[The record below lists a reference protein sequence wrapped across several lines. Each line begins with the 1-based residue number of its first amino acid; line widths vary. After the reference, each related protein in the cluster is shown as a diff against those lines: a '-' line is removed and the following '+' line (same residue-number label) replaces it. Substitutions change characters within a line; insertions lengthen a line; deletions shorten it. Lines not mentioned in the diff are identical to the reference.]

1 MDKKDVRILVVDDE
15 PMMAD
20 SLKQNLIEEGY
31 SVDIAATG
39 TEAIELFDQGGH
51 HLAICDLYLPDMDGL
66 EVMRHIKDTRPTHRS
81 NCCYRPWHG
90 GQSSRSNAR
99 PGRLILWKRTTLN
112 LKTLQRRIE
121 NALKQRE
128 LVTENA
134 NMRRQLST
142 RSEYFNIIGSAKSMQ
157 TIYETI
163 ESVAKSDANVLI
175 VGESGTGKELI
186 ANAIHY
192 QSLRS
197 KKPFIKVNC
206 AALPK
211 ELIESELF
219 GHTKG
224 AFTGAHAEKEG
235 LVQHAAGGSLMLD
248 EIAEMPVELQPKLLR
263 VLQERSYRKIG
274 SEKTYAVDFRLISS
288 TNRPPA
294 DAIRDGL
301 LRDDLFY
308 RISTITIH
316 VPPLRE
322 RNEDIQL
329 LTEHFLH
336 MYTQKYDRQI
346 AGCFPGSI
354 PKIVW
359 PWWPGNVRELQNVIE
374 RAVLLA
380 KGNRI
385 EPVDLPFD
393 NGSLPEGSPAGLG
406 WDVPPNMTLEDIE
419 RLVIEKTL
427 QRTGG
432 NKQAAANL
440 LGIYR
445 PRLYSKIRKYNIDV
459 ASSNVRLNNFIP
471 TCQPLNETELEV
483 GPLIGGRLQSIDAL
497 RGIAALGVVLYH
509 AVLQTPNLVPN
520 NFFRWPVNLLQ
531 FVSSFGYIGV
541 FLFFVISGF
550 CIHLQW
556 AKSRAAGKPSR
567 FSLEPSGDAE
577 FAGFILLT

>member
-1 MDKKDVRILVVDDE
+1 MSTEGAALSREEKKVENKDVRILVIDDE
-15 PMMAD
+15 PTMAD
-20 SLKQNLIEEGY
+20 SLRQNFAEEGY
-31 SVDIAATG
+31 LVDTAATG
-39 TEAIELFDQGGH
+39 AAAIELFDQGGH
-51 HLAICDLYLPDMDGL
+51 HLAICDLQLPDMDGL
-66 EVMRHIKDTRPTHRS
+66 EVMRHMKDARPTTEVIVVTG
-81 NCCYRPWHG
+81 YGTVQKAVEATKAGAFYFVEKPFDFEE
-90 GQSSRSNAR
+90 
-99 PGRLILWKRTTLN
+99 
-112 LKTLQRRIE
+112 LQPLVE
-121 NALKQRE
+121 KALERRE
-128 LVTENA
+128 LMAETT

-142 RSEYFNIIGSAKSMQ
+142 RAEYFNIIGASKPMQ
-157 TIYETI
+157 QIYETI

-192 QSLRS
+192 NSLRS

-211 ELIESELF
+211 ELIESD
-219 GHTKG
+219 
-224 AFTGAHAEKEG
+224 
-235 LVQHAAGGSLMLD
+235 GSLMLD

-274 SEKTYAVDFRLISS
+274 SEKTYAVDFRLICS

-322 RNEDIQL
+322 RSEDTQL

-336 MYTQKYDRQI
+336 MYAQKYERPITGVSQ
-346 AGCFPGSI
+346 AAYQRLFGHT
-354 PKIVW
+354 
-359 PWWPGNVRELQNVIE
+359 WPGNVRELQNVIE

-380 KGNRI
+380 KDTRI
-385 EPVDLPFD
+385 EPIDLPFD
-393 NGSLPEGSPAGLG
+393 NGSLPEGTSVGPG

-419 RLVIEKTL
+419 RLVIERTL

-459 ASSNVRLNNFIP
+459 GS
-471 TCQPLNETELEV
+471 
-483 GPLIGGRLQSIDAL
+483 
-497 RGIAALGVVLYH
+497 
-509 AVLQTPNLVPN
+509 LVS
-520 NFFRWPVNLLQ
+520 V
-531 FVSSFGYIGV
+531 
-541 FLFFVISGF
+541 
-550 CIHLQW
+550 
-556 AKSRAAGKPSR
+556 
-567 FSLEPSGDAE
+567 
-577 FAGFILLT
+577 

>member
-1 MDKKDVRILVVDDE
+1 MPKTKNKDIRVLVVDDE
-15 PMMAD
+15 PMMSD
-20 SLKQNLIEEGY
+20 SLRQHLAEEGY
-31 SVDIAATG
+31 TVDTAASG
-39 TEAIELFDQGGH
+39 AEAIDLFDGGAH
-51 HLAICDLYLPDMDGL
+51 HLVICDLQLPDMDGL
-66 EVMRHIKDTRPTHRS
+66 EVMRHMKD
-81 NCCYRPWHG
+81 
-90 GQSSRSNAR
+90 AR
-99 PGRLILWKRTTLN
+99 PLTEVIVLTGHATVARAVEATRAGAFDFVEKDN
-112 LKTLQRRIE
+112 FEFETLQRRIE
-121 NALKQRE
+121 NALKQRA

-142 RSEYFNIIGSAKSMQ
+142 RSEYFNIIGSSKQMQ
-157 TIYETI
+157 TIYEMI

-192 QSLRS
+192 NSLRA

-224 AFTGAHAEKEG
+224 AFTGAHADKEG

-263 VLQERSYRKIG
+263 VLQERTCRKIG
-274 SEKTYAVDFRLISS
+274 SEKSYPVDFRLITS
-288 TNRPPA
+288 TNRLPA

-322 RNEDIQL
+322 RMEDIQL
-329 LTEHFLH
+329 LTDHFLKL
-336 MYTQKYDRQI
+336 YAEKYERPI
-346 AGCFPGSI
+346 AGVSQSAYQRLFGHP
-354 PKIVW
+354 
-359 PWWPGNVRELQNVIE
+359 WPGNVRELQNVIE

-380 KGNRI
+380 KGERI

-393 NGSLPEGSPAGLG
+393 NGAGNAASPDVT

-419 RLVIEKTL
+419 KVVIERTL

-432 NKQAAANL
+432 NKQKAANL

-445 PRLYSKIRKYNIDV
+445 PRLYSKIKKYKIG
-459 ASSNVRLNNFIP
+459 L
-471 TCQPLNETELEV
+471 ET
-483 GPLIGGRLQSIDAL
+483 
-497 RGIAALGVVLYH
+497 
-509 AVLQTPNLVPN
+509 
-520 NFFRWPVNLLQ
+520 
-531 FVSSFGYIGV
+531 
-541 FLFFVISGF
+541 IS
-550 CIHLQW
+550 QN
-556 AKSRAAGKPSR
+556 
-567 FSLEPSGDAE
+567 
-577 FAGFILLT
+577 

>member
-1 MDKKDVRILVVDDE
+1 MKTTGTASLREEKKVEHKDLRILVIDDE
-15 PMMAD
+15 PVMAD
-20 SLKQNLIEEGY
+20 SLRTNLIDEGY
-31 SVDIAATG
+31 SVDTAATG
-39 TEAIELFDQGGH
+39 AEAIELFDQGGH
-51 HLAICDLYLPDMDGL
+51 HLAICDLQLPDMDGL
-66 EVMRHIKDTRPTHRS
+66 EVMRHMKDARPTTEVIVVTGYGS
-81 NCCYRPWHG
+81 V
-90 GQSSRSNAR
+90 AR
-99 PGRLILWKRTTLN
+99 AVEATKAGAFYFVEKPFDFEEIQPLVDK
-112 LKTLQRRIE
+112 
-121 NALKQRE
+121 ALERRE
-128 LVTENA
+128 LVAEAA

-142 RSEYFNIIGSAKSMQ
+142 RSEYFNIIGASKAMQ

-192 QSLRS
+192 NSLRS

-224 AFTGAHAEKEG
+224 AFTGAHADKEG

-248 EIAEMPVELQPKLLR
+248 EIAEMPIELQPKLLR

-274 SEKTYAVDFRLISS
+274 SEKTFAVDFRLISS

-294 DAIRDGL
+294 DAIRDGV

-336 MYTQKYDRQI
+336 IYAQKYER
-346 AGCFPGSI
+346 SI
-354 PKIVW
+354 NGVSQAAYQRLFGHT
-359 PWWPGNVRELQNVIE
+359 WPGNVRELQNVIE

-380 KGNRI
+380 KASKI

-393 NGSLPEGSPAGLG
+393 NGSLPEGAAAGAE

-419 RLVIEKTL
+419 RLVIERTL

-459 ASSNVRLNNFIP
+459 N
-471 TCQPLNETELEV
+471 
-483 GPLIGGRLQSIDAL
+483 
-497 RGIAALGVVLYH
+497 
-509 AVLQTPNLVPN
+509 
-520 NFFRWPVNLLQ
+520 
-531 FVSSFGYIGV
+531 
-541 FLFFVISGF
+541 
-550 CIHLQW
+550 
-556 AKSRAAGKPSR
+556 
-567 FSLEPSGDAE
+567 SLAT
-577 FAGFILLT
+577 A

>member
-1 MDKKDVRILVVDDE
+1 MTKSKSQDVRILVVDDE
-15 PMMAD
+15 PMMSD
-20 SLKQNLIEEGY
+20 SLRQHLVEEGY
-31 SVDIAATG
+31 AVDTAASG
-39 TEAIELFDQGGH
+39 AEAIDLFDGGAH
-51 HLAICDLYLPDMDGL
+51 HLVICDVQLPDMDGL
-66 EVMRHIKDTRPTHRS
+66 TLLRHMKDAKPNTEVIVVTGYGSVQTAVEAIKAGAFYFVEKPFDFEELLPL
-81 NCCYRPWHG
+81 
-90 GQSSRSNAR
+90 AEKA
-99 PGRLILWKRTTLN
+99 LE
-112 LKTLQRRIE
+112 RRQLMAE
-121 NALKQRE
+121 
-128 LVTENA
+128 TE

-142 RSEYFNIIGSAKSMQ
+142 RAEYFNIIGSSKQMQ

-192 QSLRS
+192 NSLRS
-197 KKPFIKVNC
+197 KKTFIKVNC

-224 AFTGAHAEKEG
+224 AFTGAHADKEG
-235 LVQHAAGGSLMLD
+235 LVQHAAGGSLLLD

-274 SEKTYAVDFRLISS
+274 SEKTYSVDFRLICS
-288 TNRPPA
+288 TNRLPA
-294 DAIRDGL
+294 DAIREGL

-322 RNEDIQL
+322 RSEDTQL
-329 LTEHFLH
+329 LTEHFLR
-336 MYTQKYDRQI
+336 MYAQKYDRNITGVSQ
-346 AGCFPGSI
+346 AAYQKLFAHG
-354 PKIVW
+354 
-359 PWWPGNVRELQNVIE
+359 WPGNVRELQNVIE

-380 KGNRI
+380 KDTRI
-385 EPVDLPFD
+385 EPIDLPFD
-393 NGSLPEGSPAGLG
+393 NGSLPEGTSMGTE

-419 RLVIEKTL
+419 RLVIERTL

-459 ASSNVRLNNFIP
+459 A
-471 TCQPLNETELEV
+471 
-483 GPLIGGRLQSIDAL
+483 G
-497 RGIAALGVVLYH
+497 
-509 AVLQTPNLVPN
+509 LV
-520 NFFRWPVNLLQ
+520 
-531 FVSSFGYIGV
+531 S
-541 FLFFVISGF
+541 
-550 CIHLQW
+550 
-556 AKSRAAGKPSR
+556 A
-567 FSLEPSGDAE
+567 
-577 FAGFILLT
+577 

>member
-1 MDKKDVRILVVDDE
+1 MERKDARILVVDDE

-20 SLKQNLIEEGY
+20 SLKQNLAEEGY
-31 SVDIAATG
+31 TVDTAATG
-39 TEAIELFDQGGH
+39 AEAIEFFDRGGH
-51 HLAICDLYLPDMDGL
+51 HLAICDLQLPDMDGL
-66 EVMRHIKDTRPTHRS
+66 EVMRHMKDTHPSTEVIVVTG
-81 NCCYRPWHG
+81 YG
-90 GQSSRSNAR
+90 TVAR
-99 PGRLILWKRTTLN
+99 AVEATKAGAFYFVEKPFDFEQMLPLVER
-112 LKTLQRRIE
+112 
-121 NALKQRE
+121 ALESRE
-128 LVTENA
+128 LREETA
-134 NMRRQLST
+134 SMRRQLST
-142 RSEYFNIIGSAKSMQ
+142 RAEYFNIIGASRQMQ

-192 QSLRS
+192 NSLRA

-224 AFTGAHAEKEG
+224 AFTGAHADKEG
-235 LVQHAAGGSLMLD
+235 LVQHAAGGSLLLD

-263 VLQERSYRKIG
+263 VLQDRSYRKVG

-288 TNRPPA
+288 TNRLPA

-322 RNEDIQL
+322 RTEDIQL
-329 LTEHFLH
+329 LTDHFLKEYAH
-336 MYTQKYDRQI
+336 KYDRQI
-346 AGCFPGSI
+346 TGVSQAAYQRLFAHQ
-354 PKIVW
+354 
-359 PWWPGNVRELQNVIE
+359 WPGNVRELQNVIE

-380 KGNRI
+380 KANKI

-393 NGSLPEGSPAGLG
+393 NGSVPEGGAQAGA
-406 WDVPPNMTLEDIE
+406 WDVPPNMTLEEIE
-419 RLVIEKTL
+419 KLVIEKTL
-427 QRTGG
+427 QRTNG
-432 NKQAAANL
+432 NKQAASNL

-459 ASSNVRLNNFIP
+459 AQI
-471 TCQPLNETELEV
+471 TT
-483 GPLIGGRLQSIDAL
+483 
-497 RGIAALGVVLYH
+497 
-509 AVLQTPNLVPN
+509 
-520 NFFRWPVNLLQ
+520 
-531 FVSSFGYIGV
+531 
-541 FLFFVISGF
+541 
-550 CIHLQW
+550 
-556 AKSRAAGKPSR
+556 
-567 FSLEPSGDAE
+567 
-577 FAGFILLT
+577 

>member
-1 MDKKDVRILVVDDE
+1 MENKDVRILVVDDE
-15 PMMAD
+15 ASAAD
-20 SLKQNLIEEGY
+20 SLRLNLMEEGY
-31 SVDIAATG
+31 TVDTAATG
-39 TEAIELFDQGGH
+39 GQAIELFDQAGH
-51 HLAICDLYLPDMDGL
+51 QLAICDLQLPDMDGL
-66 EVMRHIKDTRPTHRS
+66 EVMRHMKDSRPNTEVIMVTA
-81 NCCYRPWHG
+81 HG
-90 GQSSRSNAR
+90 STPKAVEATKAGAFDFVDKPFEFEELGLRVQ
-99 PGRLILWKRTTLN
+99 
-112 LKTLQRRIE
+112 
-121 NALKQRE
+121 NALKHRE
-128 LVTENA
+128 LVAENA

-142 RSEYFNIIGSAKSMQ
+142 RAEYFNIIGASKPMQ
-157 TIYETI
+157 QIYETI

-192 QSLRS
+192 NSLRS

-224 AFTGAHAEKEG
+224 AFTGAHADKEG

-274 SEKTYAVDFRLISS
+274 SEKTYAVDFRLICS

-322 RNEDIQL
+322 RSEDIQL

-336 MYTQKYDRQI
+336 MYAQKYERPITGVSQ
-346 AGCFPGSI
+346 AAYQRLFGHA
-354 PKIVW
+354 
-359 PWWPGNVRELQNVIE
+359 WPGNVRELQNVIE

-380 KGNRI
+380 KDTRI
-385 EPVDLPFD
+385 EPIDLPFD
-393 NGSLPEGSPAGLG
+393 SGAMPEGSAVASG

-419 RLVIEKTL
+419 RLVIERTL

-459 ASSNVRLNNFIP
+459 GS
-471 TCQPLNETELEV
+471 
-483 GPLIGGRLQSIDAL
+483 
-497 RGIAALGVVLYH
+497 
-509 AVLQTPNLVPN
+509 LV
-520 NFFRWPVNLLQ
+520 
-531 FVSSFGYIGV
+531 S
-541 FLFFVISGF
+541 
-550 CIHLQW
+550 
-556 AKSRAAGKPSR
+556 A
-567 FSLEPSGDAE
+567 
-577 FAGFILLT
+577 

>member
-1 MDKKDVRILVVDDE
+1 LPLVE
-15 PMMAD
+15 
-20 SLKQNLIEEGY
+20 
-31 SVDIAATG
+31 
-39 TEAIELFDQGGH
+39 
-51 HLAICDLYLPDMDGL
+51 
-66 EVMRHIKDTRPTHRS
+66 
-81 NCCYRPWHG
+81 
-90 GQSSRSNAR
+90 
-99 PGRLILWKRTTLN
+99 RTVE
-112 LKTLQRRIE
+112 R
-121 NALKQRE
+121 RE
-128 LVTENA
+128 LIAETES
-134 NMRRQLST
+134 MRRNLST
-142 RSEYFNIIGSAKSMQ
+142 RTEYFNIIGGSKQMQ

-163 ESVAKSDANVLI
+163 ESVAKADANVLI

-192 QSLRS
+192 NSLRA

-224 AFTGAHAEKEG
+224 AFTGAHADKDG
-235 LVQHAAGGSLMLD
+235 LIQHAAGGSLLLD

-288 TNRPPA
+288 TNRLPA

-322 RNEDIQL
+322 RTEDIQL
-329 LTEHFLH
+329 LAEHFIR
-336 MYTQKYDRQI
+336 MYARKYQRNVTGISQ
-346 AGCFPGSI
+346 AAYQRLFAHA
-354 PKIVW
+354 
-359 PWWPGNVRELQNVIE
+359 WPGNVRELQNVIE

-380 KGNRI
+380 KSNKI
-385 EPVDLPFD
+385 EPVDLPFE
-393 NGSLPEGSPAGLG
+393 NGSLPERSAQGQG

-419 RLVIEKTL
+419 KMVIERTL

-445 PRLYSKIRKYNIDV
+445 PRLYSKIRKYKIDV
-459 ASSNVRLNNFIP
+459 P
-471 TCQPLNETELEV
+471 
-483 GPLIGGRLQSIDAL
+483 AL
-497 RGIAALGVVLYH
+497 
-509 AVLQTPNLVPN
+509 
-520 NFFRWPVNLLQ
+520 
-531 FVSSFGYIGV
+531 VSS
-541 FLFFVISGF
+541 
-550 CIHLQW
+550 
-556 AKSRAAGKPSR
+556 
-567 FSLEPSGDAE
+567 
-577 FAGFILLT
+577 

>member
-1 MDKKDVRILVVDDE
+1 MNITGTASLREEKKVEHQDLRILVIDDE
-15 PMMAD
+15 PVMAD
-20 SLKQNLIEEGY
+20 SLRTNLIDEGY
-31 SVDIAATG
+31 AVDTAATG
-39 TEAIELFDQGGH
+39 AEAIELFDQGGH
-51 HLAICDLYLPDMDGL
+51 HLAICDLQLPDMDGL
-66 EVMRHIKDTRPTHRS
+66 EVMRHMKDARPTTEVIVVTGYGS
-81 NCCYRPWHG
+81 V
-90 GQSSRSNAR
+90 AR
-99 PGRLILWKRTTLN
+99 AVEATKAGAFYFVEKPFDFEEIQPLVDK
-112 LKTLQRRIE
+112 
-121 NALKQRE
+121 ALERRE
-128 LVTENA
+128 LVAETA

-142 RSEYFNIIGSAKSMQ
+142 RSEYFNIIGASKAMQ

-192 QSLRS
+192 NSLRS

-224 AFTGAHAEKEG
+224 AFTGAHADKEG

-274 SEKTYAVDFRLISS
+274 SEKTFAVDFRLISS

-294 DAIRDGL
+294 DAIRDGV

-336 MYTQKYDRQI
+336 IYAQKYERPINGVSQ
-346 AGCFPGSI
+346 AAYQRLFGHS
-354 PKIVW
+354 
-359 PWWPGNVRELQNVIE
+359 WPGNVRELQNVIE

-380 KGNRI
+380 KANKI

-393 NGSLPEGSPAGLG
+393 NGSLPEGAAPGAE

-419 RLVIEKTL
+419 RLVIERTL

-459 ASSNVRLNNFIP
+459 
-471 TCQPLNETELEV
+471 T
-483 GPLIGGRLQSIDAL
+483 
-497 RGIAALGVVLYH
+497 
-509 AVLQTPNLVPN
+509 
-520 NFFRWPVNLLQ
+520 
-531 FVSSFGYIGV
+531 
-541 FLFFVISGF
+541 
-550 CIHLQW
+550 
-556 AKSRAAGKPSR
+556 
-567 FSLEPSGDAE
+567 SLAPA
-577 FAGFILLT
+577 

>member
-1 MDKKDVRILVVDDE
+1 MSRSKNKDIRILVIDDE
-15 PMMAD
+15 PMMSD
-20 SLKQNLIEEGY
+20 SLRQHLADEGY
-31 SVDIAATG
+31 AVDVATSG
-39 TEAIELFDQGGH
+39 TEAIDLFDGGAH
-51 HLAICDLYLPDMDGL
+51 HLVICDLQLPDMDGL
-66 EVMRHIKDTRPTHRS
+66 ELLRHMKDAKPATEVIVVTGYGSVQTAVEATKAGAFYFVEKPFDFEELL
-81 NCCYRPWHG
+81 PLVEK
-90 GQSSRSNAR
+90 A
-99 PGRLILWKRTTLN
+99 LE
-112 LKTLQRRIE
+112 RR
-121 NALKQRE
+121 ALVAE
-128 LVTENA
+128 TES
-134 NMRRQLST
+134 MRRQLST
-142 RSEYFNIIGSAKSMQ
+142 RAEYFNIIGSSKQMQ

-192 QSLRS
+192 NSLRA

-224 AFTGAHAEKEG
+224 AFTGAHADKEG

-316 VPPLRE
+316 VPPLRD
-322 RNEDIQL
+322 RSEDIQL
-329 LTEHFLH
+329 LTDHFLKL
-336 MYTQKYDRQI
+336 YAEKYDRPI
-346 AGCFPGSI
+346 AAVSQSAYQRLFAHP
-354 PKIVW
+354 
-359 PWWPGNVRELQNVIE
+359 WPGNVRELQNVIE

-380 KGNRI
+380 KNEKV

-393 NGSLPEGSPAGLG
+393 NGTVPEGTSANVQ

-419 RLVIEKTL
+419 RLVI
-427 QRTGG
+427 
-432 NKQAAANL
+432 
-440 LGIYR
+440 
-445 PRLYSKIRKYNIDV
+445 
-459 ASSNVRLNNFIP
+459 
-471 TCQPLNETELEV
+471 
-483 GPLIGGRLQSIDAL
+483 
-497 RGIAALGVVLYH
+497 
-509 AVLQTPNLVPN
+509 
-520 NFFRWPVNLLQ
+520 
-531 FVSSFGYIGV
+531 
-541 FLFFVISGF
+541 
-550 CIHLQW
+550 
-556 AKSRAAGKPSR
+556 
-567 FSLEPSGDAE
+567 
-577 FAGFILLT
+577 

>member
-1 MDKKDVRILVVDDE
+1 
-15 PMMAD
+15 MMAD
-20 SLKQNLIEEGY
+20 SLKQNLMEEGY
-31 SVDIAATG
+31 SVDTAATG
-39 TEAIELFDQGGH
+39 AEAIELFDQGGH
-51 HLAICDLYLPDMDGL
+51 HLAICDLQLPDMDGL
-66 EVMRHIKDTRPTHRS
+66 EVLRHMKDARPTTEVIVVTGYGS
-81 NCCYRPWHG
+81 VQKAVEATKAGAFYFVEKPFDFEE
-90 GQSSRSNAR
+90 
-99 PGRLILWKRTTLN
+99 
-112 LKTLQRRIE
+112 LQPLVE
-121 NALKQRE
+121 KALERRE
-128 LVTENA
+128 LVAETA

-142 RSEYFNIIGSAKSMQ
+142 RAEYFNIIGASKPMQ
-157 TIYETI
+157 QIYETI

-224 AFTGAHAEKEG
+224 AFTGAHADKEG

-248 EIAEMPVELQPKLLR
+248 EIAEMPIELQPKLLR

-274 SEKTYAVDFRLISS
+274 SEKTYAVDFRLVCS

-322 RNEDIQL
+322 RTEDIQL
-329 LTEHFLH
+329 LTEYFLKEYAH
-336 MYTQKYDRQI
+336 KYDRHITGVSQ
-346 AGCFPGSI
+346 AAYQRLFAHQ
-354 PKIVW
+354 
-359 PWWPGNVRELQNVIE
+359 WPGNVRELQNVIE

-380 KGNRI
+380 KANKI

-393 NGSLPEGSPAGLG
+393 NGSLPEGAAQAGG

-427 QRTGG
+427 D
-432 NKQAAANL
+432 
-440 LGIYR
+440 
-445 PRLYSKIRKYNIDV
+445 RK
-459 ASSNVRLNNFIP
+459 STRLN
-471 TCQPLNETELEV
+471 
-483 GPLIGGRLQSIDAL
+483 
-497 RGIAALGVVLYH
+497 
-509 AVLQTPNLVPN
+509 
-520 NFFRWPVNLLQ
+520 
-531 FVSSFGYIGV
+531 SSHGYISYAV
-541 FLFFVISGF
+541 FCL
-550 CIHLQW
+550 
-556 AKSRAAGKPSR
+556 KKKKK
-567 FSLEPSGDAE
+567 
-577 FAGFILLT
+577 TK

>member
-1 MDKKDVRILVVDDE
+1 MRDEKAIRFLFIPHPSSLTPFSSGEPKVDRKEVRILVIDDE
-15 PMMAD
+15 PTMAD
-20 SLKQNLIEEGY
+20 SLKQNLAEEGY
-31 SVDIAATG
+31 TVDTASAG
-39 TEAIELFDQGGH
+39 AEAIELFDRGAH
-51 HLAICDLYLPDMDGL
+51 HLVVCDVKLPDMDGMEIL
-66 EVMRHIKDTRPTHRS
+66 KHIKDTQPATEVIVVTGYGTVERAIEATKAGAF
-81 NCCYRPWHG
+81 WF
-90 GQSSRSNAR
+90 
-99 PGRLILWKRTTLN
+99 
-112 LKTLQRRIE
+112 LQKPFDFE
-121 NALKQRE
+121 VLQPLVAKALERRE
-128 LVTENA
+128 LMAETET
-134 NMRRQLST
+134 MRRQLST
-142 RSEYFNIIGSAKSMQ
+142 RTEYLNIIGASKQMQ

-192 QSLRS
+192 NSLRA

-224 AFTGAHAEKEG
+224 AFTGAHADKDG
-235 LVQHAAGGSLMLD
+235 LIQHAAGGSLLLD

-274 SEKTYAVDFRLISS
+274 SERTYAVDFRLISS
-288 TNRPPA
+288 TNRLPA

-322 RNEDIQL
+322 RTEDIQL
-329 LTEHFLH
+329 LAEHFFK
-336 MYTQKYDRQI
+336 MYARKYQRGVNGISQ
-346 AGCFPGSI
+346 AAYQRLFAHT
-354 PKIVW
+354 
-359 PWWPGNVRELQNVIE
+359 WPGNVRELQNVIE

-380 KGNRI
+380 KSNKI
-385 EPVDLPFD
+385 EPIDLPFD
-393 NGSLPEGSPAGLG
+393 NGSLPERSGQGAG
-406 WDVPPNMTLEDIE
+406 WDVPPNMTLEEIE
-419 RLVIEKTL
+419 KLVIEKTL

-459 ASSNVRLNNFIP
+459 GSLVAS
-471 TCQPLNETELEV
+471 
-483 GPLIGGRLQSIDAL
+483 
-497 RGIAALGVVLYH
+497 
-509 AVLQTPNLVPN
+509 
-520 NFFRWPVNLLQ
+520 
-531 FVSSFGYIGV
+531 
-541 FLFFVISGF
+541 
-550 CIHLQW
+550 
-556 AKSRAAGKPSR
+556 
-567 FSLEPSGDAE
+567 
-577 FAGFILLT
+577 

>member
-1 MDKKDVRILVVDDE
+1 MDRSEVRILIVDDDE
-15 PMMAD
+15 STAD
-20 SLKQNLIEEGY
+20 SLRLNLAEEGY
-31 SVDIAATG
+31 TVDTAATG
-39 TEAIELFDQGGH
+39 GRAIELFDQGGH
-51 HLAICDLYLPDMDGL
+51 HLAICDLQLPDMDGL
-66 EVMRHIKDTRPTHRS
+66 EVMRHIKD
-81 NCCYRPWHG
+81 
-90 GQSSRSNAR
+90 AR
-99 PGRLILWKRTTLN
+99 PNAEVIVVTAHGSTTKAVEATKAGAFDFVDKPLN
-112 LKTLQRRIE
+112 FEELELRVQ
-121 NALKQRE
+121 NALKHRE
-128 LVTENA
+128 LVAENA
-134 NMRRQLST
+134 NLRRQLST
-142 RSEYFNIIGSAKSMQ
+142 RSEYFNIIGGAKSMQ

-224 AFTGAHAEKEG
+224 AFTGAHADKEG

-316 VPPLRE
+316 VPPLRD
-322 RNEDIQL
+322 RSEDIQL

-336 MYTQKYDRQI
+336 MYAQKYDRGITGVSQ
-346 AGCFPGSI
+346 AAYQRLFGHA
-354 PKIVW
+354 
-359 PWWPGNVRELQNVIE
+359 WPGNVRELQNVIE

-380 KGNRI
+380 KGTRI

-393 NGSLPEGSPAGLG
+393 NGSLPEGSPAGVA

-459 ASSNVRLNNFIP
+459 ASLMS
-471 TCQPLNETELEV
+471 
-483 GPLIGGRLQSIDAL
+483 A
-497 RGIAALGVVLYH
+497 
-509 AVLQTPNLVPN
+509 
-520 NFFRWPVNLLQ
+520 
-531 FVSSFGYIGV
+531 
-541 FLFFVISGF
+541 
-550 CIHLQW
+550 
-556 AKSRAAGKPSR
+556 
-567 FSLEPSGDAE
+567 
-577 FAGFILLT
+577 